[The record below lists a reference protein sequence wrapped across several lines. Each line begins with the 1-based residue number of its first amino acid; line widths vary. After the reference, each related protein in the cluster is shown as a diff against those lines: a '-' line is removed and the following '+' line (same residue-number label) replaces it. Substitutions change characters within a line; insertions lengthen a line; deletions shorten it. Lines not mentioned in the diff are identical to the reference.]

1 MGFDSPA
8 KNFGI
13 LIAYVL
19 PGFVTLW
26 GLAAKFEV
34 IHAWLI
40 GTESHGLTVGGVL
53 YVTAA
58 AITIG
63 MILNAVRW
71 LVIDPL
77 WHILHIPR
85 PDWDDAL
92 LETRLTA
99 FDRLVEDHFRYHQF
113 YANSAIGLV
122 VAFTAWRLSEGGA
135 GTPFGLPEACLASL
149 EITLLLSSRD
159 ALGRY
164 YHRTG
169 RLLTRTN
176 FDPPAEE
183 VA

>member
-1 MGFDSPA
+1 MGLDFPA

-34 IHAWLI
+34 IHAWLM
-40 GTESHGLTVGGVL
+40 GTDRYGLTVGGVL

-71 LVIDPL
+71 LIIDPL
-77 WHILHIPR
+77 WHVLHIPK

-92 LETRLTA
+92 LETRLPA
-99 FDRLVEDHFRYHQF
+99 FERLVEDHFRYHQF
-113 YANSAIGLV
+113 YANSAIGLI
-122 VAFTAWRLSEGGA
+122 VAFIAWRLSEGGA
-135 GTPFGLPEACLASL
+135 ETSIGLPEACLASL
-149 EITLLLSSRD
+149 EMTLLLSSRD

-164 YHRTG
+164 YRRTS
-169 RLLTRTN
+169 RLLVRADLN
-176 FDPPAEE
+176 PQAGDGA
-183 VA
+183 